1 MASNSMAK
9 HGLGAMQPM
18 QRRRGDGNEGTIW
31 SAAFAILLASNFF
44 QSMAA
49 FMANTTLPLYIDSM
63 GVSAGVVGLI
73 VGAFAITALLVRP
86 VAGPAFDSFSR
97 KKLLMCSQAVIAVAF
112 VLYGFTTSVPT
123 LFVVRLLHGLG
134 IGCSGPLAMSLVSE
148 YLPPPKFASGI
159 SIYALA
165 QTFAQVMG
173 PAVGLWMVGVAGYR
187 ATYLT
192 CSLLLSASVASIA
205 MVQEIPRERPPYQ
218 LKLGRMFAREA
229 VDKAIVLALFAT
241 AFGGTTSYLVLYGT
255 KLGIANLGAYF
266 MVYALCLLATRPLF
280 GRLADR
286 FGAQRILIPGVLCF
300 AASYAML
307 ANVHNF
313 AGFMVVAVVA
323 SAGFGACVPLVQS
336 LAMGSVPVG
345 RRGAASNTT
354 FTGMDVGSL
363 LGPILAG
370 AAIEVLEPATGSLL
384 SAYSHM
390 WYAMMVP
397 QAVALAIIVTWNMRQ
412 LDHGSSPGDRTA

>member
-1 MASNSMAK
+1 MAK
-9 HGLGAMQPM
+9 RELGATQLM
-18 QRRRGDGNEGTIW
+18 RRGQGDSNEDTIW
-31 SAAFAILLASNFF
+31 SVAFAILLISNFF

-63 GVSAGVVGLI
+63 GISAGVVGII

-86 VAGPAFDSFSR
+86 IAGPAFDSFSR
-97 KKLLMCSQAVIAVAF
+97 KKLLMCSQGVIALAF
-112 VLYGFTTSVPT
+112 VLYGFADTAST
-123 LFVVRLLHGLG
+123 LFAVRLLHGLG

-148 YLPPPKFASGI
+148 YLPASKFASGI

-165 QTFAQVMG
+165 QTFAQVLG
-173 PAVGLWMVGVAGYR
+173 PAVGLWMVGMVGYR
-187 ATYLT
+187 TTYLT
-192 CSLLLSASVASIA
+192 CSLLLLASVISIS
-205 MVQEIPRERPPYQ
+205 MVREIPRERPPYR

-280 GRLADR
+280 GKLADR

-307 ANVHNF
+307 ANVHDF
-313 AGFMVVAVVA
+313 AGFMAVAVVA

-336 LAMGSVPVG
+336 LAMGSVSVD

-363 LGPILAG
+363 LGPMLAG
-370 AAIEVLEPATGSLL
+370 AVIEVLEPMSGGLL

-390 WYAMMVP
+390 WYAMMAP
-397 QAVALAIIVTWNMRQ
+397 QVAALAVIIVWNMRQ
-412 LDHGSSPGDRTA
+412 SNNAPSPHGETA